1 MSILKLINDLEFVIL
16 STGERCLKKANHS
29 IMYWIYNFST
39 TFQGIIIVS
48 SFLTLSI
55 AGLFLTRP
63 LVKKFILQY
72 GVHNEINSYYLASV
86 AVLFA
91 LVLGQITVET
101 YETYVDAKAKVAQE
115 SGCLISLFN
124 ELDGYPHP
132 LCTDLEQELI
142 KYIDYIVNV
151 EWPDHQRGVVTNK
164 GSILLE
170 RIEDK
175 VMSFEPKTE
184 SQKALHNEVMETFDE
199 VVRSRASRI
208 LMVNTGLPHLFW
220 VIVIV
225 GAMIN
230 ISITYLFYYD
240 NIRLHILQVALLSS
254 SIGLVVFLTVA
265 LDNPFRG
272 ELSVSRDSYQTALRV
287 GKELQARREAAVD

>member
-1 MSILKLINDLEFVIL
+1 
-16 STGERCLKKANHS
+16 
-29 IMYWIYNFST
+29 MYWIYNLST
-39 TFQGIIIVS
+39 ITQGILIVS
-48 SFLTLSI
+48 CFLSVSI

-63 LVKKFILQY
+63 LVRRFVLQY

-86 AVLFA
+86 GVLYS

-101 YETYVDAKAKVAQE
+101 YETYVNAKAIVAQE

-132 LCTDLEQELI
+132 LCADLEHDLI

-151 EWPDHQRGVVTNK
+151 EWPDHQAGVVTNK
-164 GSILLE
+164 GSVILE

-175 VMSFEPKTE
+175 VMGFEPKTE
-184 SQKALHNEVMETFDE
+184 SQKALHKEVMETFDE
-199 VVRSRASRI
+199 VVRSRASRV
-208 LMVNTGLPHLFW
+208 LMVNTGLPRLFW

-240 NIRLHILQVALLSS
+240 NIRLHLLQVALHST

-272 ELSVSRDSYQTALRV
+272 EISVSRDGYRTAQRI
-287 GKELQARREAAVD
+287 GTELQVRREAMNP